1 MTVARERDSMRNER
15 AMIRAIVK
23 GKSYRPGLT
32 FDDDGLAAIQPP
44 TLHVFGTDSVYR
56 RSAIARSDQVAI

>member
-1 MTVARERDSMRNER
+1 MRNER
-15 AMIRAIVK
+15 GMIRAIVK